1 MPSFKPVYLIHGD
14 DHGRIAERRAR
25 LRSLA
30 EKASGAQ
37 GLEIFEGDR
46 ATPQEVAASLS
57 MMTFALG
64 RRFLIVDGVERWKDK
79 DLEPLEAALAA
90 IGPDTTIA
98 LFAREDGRAKAS
110 SRLHDAV
117 RAAGGEVS
125 AEVSVKP
132 WELPKWLVAQA
143 RGLELELDS
152 DAARTLIHQV
162 GDRQQ
167 RLMRELEKLALALEQ
182 HPLSFLAPAV
192 HLVGSGGTDRGV
204 DRQVG
209 DLLGAVGSDV
219 ASSAVLRLA
228 GRSLAGLLAGR
239 PLPGQ
244 LDLAHGEEVLRG
256 RRRL

>member
-1 MPSFKPVYLIHGD
+1 MPSFKPVYLMHGD

-152 DAARTLIHQV
+152 DAARTLIQQV

-167 RLMRELEKLALALEQ
+167 RLMRELEKLALAVSPGRRVE
-182 HPLSFLAPAV
+182 V
-192 HLVGSGGTDRGV
+192 
-204 DRQVG
+204 
-209 DLLGAVGSDV
+209 SDV
-219 ASSAVLRLA
+219 EALTARSSERRAWSLADAVLGGDEQAAVRMYLA
-228 GRSLAGLLAGR
+228 LRSQGER
-239 PLPGQ
+239 LPGLIYWMSQ
-244 LDLAHGEEVLRG
+244 RLRTALDVAGAL
-256 RRRL
+256 

>member
-1 MPSFKPVYLIHGD
+1 MPSFKPVYLMHGD

-79 DLEPLEAALAA
+79 DLEPLEAALAG

-110 SRLHDAV
+110 PRLHDAV
-117 RAAGGEVS
+117 RAAGGGRR
-125 AEVSVKP
+125 
-132 WELPKWLVAQA
+132 A
-143 RGLELELDS
+143 RARR
-152 DAARTLIHQV
+152 AAGPGQ
-162 GDRQQ
+162 
-167 RLMRELEKLALALEQ
+167 
-182 HPLSFLAPAV
+182 APAP
-192 HLVGSGGTDRGV
+192 HALT
-204 DRQVG
+204 
-209 DLLGAVGSDV
+209 
-219 ASSAVLRLA
+219 
-228 GRSLAGLLAGR
+228 
-239 PLPGQ
+239 
-244 LDLAHGEEVLRG
+244 G
-256 RRRL
+256 RRRVDRRRAATGRGAPALRH